1 MLKICKVNWL
11 KANFALIGRRMFG
24 TKPFGSD
31 GEDDTIIGD
40 DLDDPYEAVDFETQ
54 MDQHSTQNLTNNNL
68 LYQNELKFI
77 KNYNGL

>member
-1 MLKICKVNWL
+1 
-11 KANFALIGRRMFG
+11 MFG

-31 GEDDTIIGD
+31 GEDDTKIGD
-40 DLDDPYEAVDFETQ
+40 DLEDPYEAIDFETQ

-68 LYQNELKFI
+68 LYHNELKFI